1 MLLFERE
8 RGTLLFDVVFL
19 GADLRLRRRGDE
31 EAQRV
36 DAEQRRNA
44 EEIIKVCCDRDDERR
59 ERLQHARDGVRPWE

>member
-44 EEIIKVCCDRDDERR
+44 EEIIKVR
-59 ERLQHARDGVRPWE
+59 

>member
-36 DAEQRRNA
+36 
-44 EEIIKVCCDRDDERR
+44 K
-59 ERLQHARDGVRPWE
+59 ERLLPGMRL